1 MFNILVVEDDKDLNF
16 TLSSCLKGNGFNVF
30 SAYNGLDGLN
40 MFYENKIDLV
50 LSDIMMPLL
59 DGYGLAKEIRGYDE
73 LVPIIFMSA
82 RDDKPSKQMGY
93 RVGIDDYITKPFD
106 LDELVFKVIALKRRQ
121 KIESVNKVE
130 IGNFKMI
137 KDEHVAYVNDEEINL
152 TVREFDI
159 LYAMILNPKKIFT
172 RSKLMEDFWDYDSS
186 ATSRTVDVYMAKLR
200 DKTKNCNGFEIQ
212 TVHGLGYKVIINE
225 KI

>member
-16 TLSSCLKGNGFNVF
+16 TLTSCLKGNGFNVF
-30 SAYNGLDGLN
+30 SAYNGLDALN
-40 MFYENKIDLV
+40 IFYENKISLV

-59 DGYGLAKEIRGYDE
+59 DGYGLAKEIRSYDE
-73 LVPIIFMSA
+73 IVPIIFMSA
-82 RDDKPSKQMGY
+82 RDDKPSKQLGY
-93 RVGIDDYITKPFD
+93 RIGIDDYITKPFD
-106 LDELVFKVIALKRRQ
+106 LDEIVYKVIAIKRRL
-121 KIESVNKVE
+121 KIDSINELN

-159 LYAMILNPKKIFT
+159 LYTMISYPKKIFT

-212 TVHGLGYKVIINE
+212 TVHGLGYKVVIHE
-225 KI
+225 

>member
-16 TLSSCLKGNGFNVF
+16 TLTSCLKGNGFNVF
-30 SAYNGLDGLN
+30 SAYNGLDALN
-40 MFYENKIDLV
+40 IFYENKISLV

-59 DGYGLAKEIRGYDE
+59 DGYGLAKEIRSYDE
-73 LVPIIFMSA
+73 IVPIIFMSA

-93 RVGIDDYITKPFD
+93 RIGIDDYITKPFD
-106 LDELVFKVIALKRRQ
+106 LDEIVYKVIAIKRRL
-121 KIESVNKVE
+121 KIESINE
-130 IGNFKMI
+130 LNIGNFKMI
-137 KDEHVAYVNDEEINL
+137 KDEHVAYVDDSEISL

-159 LYAMILNPKKIFT
+159 LYTMISYPKKIFT

-200 DKTKNCNGFEIQ
+200 EKTKNCNGFEIQ
-212 TVHGLGYKVIINE
+212 TVHGLGYKVVLHE
-225 KI
+225 

>member
-1 MFNILVVEDDKDLNF
+1 MFRILVVEDDKDLNF
-16 TLSSCLKGNGFNVF
+16 TLTSCLKGNGFNVF
-30 SAYNGLDGLN
+30 SAYNGLDALN
-40 MFYENKIDLV
+40 IFYENKISLV

-59 DGYGLAKEIRGYDE
+59 DGYGLAKEIRSYDE
-73 LVPIIFMSA
+73 IVPIIFMSA
-82 RDDKPSKQMGY
+82 RDDKPSKQLGY
-93 RVGIDDYITKPFD
+93 RIGIDDYITKPFD
-106 LDELVFKVIALKRRQ
+106 LDEIVYKVIAIKRRL
-121 KIESVNKVE
+121 KIESINE
-130 IGNFKMI
+130 LNIGNFKMI

-159 LYAMILNPKKIFT
+159 LYTMISYPKKIFT

-212 TVHGLGYKVIINE
+212 TVHGLGYKVVIHE
-225 KI
+225 